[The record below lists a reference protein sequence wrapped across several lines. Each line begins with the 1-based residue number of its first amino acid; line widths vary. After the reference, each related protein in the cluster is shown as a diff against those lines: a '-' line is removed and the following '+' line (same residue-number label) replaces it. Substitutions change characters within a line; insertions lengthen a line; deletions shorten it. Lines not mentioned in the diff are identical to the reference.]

1 MLSVFQRRIGAGRVD
16 PYEQRTSTPRAQRRR
31 ATAQLLDRSNYSA
44 VADALPAGAAN
55 AQSADAPAGSTSSAA
70 AAARAPTPFNDGTPL
85 PMSSDGF
92 STRILGESTLLAPGA
107 AGADHKG
114 TETWAPWMQ
123 TAIAGFG
130 VIAESGSRMSIRGNR
145 ARRGQLH
152 FFLGDRGVE
161 LLTSIAPEALKAKGR
176 AIAIV
181 RRPSAGRFSD
191 LSTELILVTVVQ
203 DDSRLSSDEWCAPTR
218 TAAPTPARRRLPP
231 CRAGRRRR
239 CPRPRPRCCAR
250 VQRWTGAPSTTW
262 R

>member
-1 MLSVFQRRIGAGRVD
+1 
-16 PYEQRTSTPRAQRRR
+16 
-31 ATAQLLDRSNYSA
+31 
-44 VADALPAGAAN
+44 
-55 AQSADAPAGSTSSAA
+55 
-70 AAARAPTPFNDGTPL
+70 
-85 PMSSDGF
+85 MSSDGAA
-92 STRILGESTLLAPGA
+92 TRILGESTLLVPGD

-123 TAIAGFG
+123 TAIVGFG
-130 VIAESGSRMSIRGNR
+130 VIVESGSWMSVRGNR
-145 ARRGQLH
+145 ARREQLH
-152 FFLGDRGVE
+152 FFLHDRGVD
-161 LLTSIAPEALKAKGR
+161 LLTSIDPVELKAKGR

-203 DDSRLSSDEWCAPTR
+203 DDSRLPPDAWCAPTR

-239 CPRPRPRCCAR
+239 CPRTRPRCCAR